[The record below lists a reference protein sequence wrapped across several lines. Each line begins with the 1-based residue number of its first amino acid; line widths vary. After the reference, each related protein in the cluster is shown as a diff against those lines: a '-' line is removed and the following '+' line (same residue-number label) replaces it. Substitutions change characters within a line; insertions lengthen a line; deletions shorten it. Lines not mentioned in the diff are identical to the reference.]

1 MNVYEIVRAMP
12 LKANIS
18 TILSNKTSM
27 GLMLETLESLPC
39 TGDVFCSFSLY
50 IIFKGK
56 NLMWWTQFELM
67 F

>member
-1 MNVYEIVRAMP
+1 MNLYETVRVVP

-18 TILSNKTSM
+18 TVLSNKPSM
-27 GLMLETLESLPC
+27 GLRLETLESLPC
-39 TGDVFCSFSLY
+39 IRNVFCFFSLY

-56 NLMWWTQFELM
+56 NLMWWTQFELT